1 MQVQSKQPLTDKQ
14 MYAIA
19 KLLLTHFDFG
29 LRNSAV
35 EPHDLTLVDQAIDL
49 LVRAV
54 TSNEVNRE
62 DWTELKRESL
72 KYVGS
77 DIADTVSRIASAMRT
92 PDIALS
98 GLRDAAEK
106 TIAIA
111 SLAATKQIASRIQS
125 EIQSIL

>member
-1 MQVQSKQPLTDKQ
+1 